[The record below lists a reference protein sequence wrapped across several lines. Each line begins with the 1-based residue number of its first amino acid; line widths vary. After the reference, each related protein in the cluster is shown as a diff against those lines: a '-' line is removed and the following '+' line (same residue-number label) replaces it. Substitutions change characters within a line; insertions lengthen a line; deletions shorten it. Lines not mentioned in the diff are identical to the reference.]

1 MLGQFIKEQRLA
13 RDLTQEY
20 LATKL
25 GISRP
30 TYRKIENGN
39 RELTLSE
46 AERLAEELG
55 MTLTSLHQQK
65 VPRRNVTIREPAR
78 KHATPQPRA
87 RRRSL
92 AKFQQVLLYLLVQI
106 GFRPNF
112 GEAVLHKLL
121 YFIDF
126 DHYEKF
132 GEKLTGATYVRGPS
146 SPAVLALGNVLKQM
160 REREYLEPIKS
171 RHYKRLQKK
180 YLPLVLPDLS
190 VLSAREIKH
199 IDEVLA
205 RLGHKNA
212 GDIEKYSRGDIP
224 WQSAHPGKTISYE
237 AVFCREETYSV
248 RSCDEP

>member
-1 MLGQFIKEQRLA
+1 MLGQFIKKQRLA

-20 LATKL
+20 LAAKL

-30 TYRKIENGN
+30 TYRKIESGA

-55 MTLTSLHQQK
+55 MTLTDLHQRK

-78 KHATPQPRA
+78 KSATLQPRTN
-87 RRRSL
+87 RRSL
-92 AKFQQVLLYLLVQI
+92 AKFRQVLLYLLVQV

-132 GEKLTGATYVRGPS
+132 GEKLMGAIYVRSPSGPT
-146 SPAVLALGNVLKQM
+146 VLALGDVLKQM
-160 REREYLEPIKS
+160 QDREYLEPIKS
-171 RHYKRLQKK
+171 RHYKHLQKK

-190 VLSAREIKH
+190 ILSAREIKH
-199 IDEVLA
+199 IDNVLA
-205 RLGHKNA
+205 RLGHKSA
-212 GDIEKYSRGDIP
+212 GDIERYSRGDIP
-224 WQSAHPGKTISYE
+224 WQSARPGKTISYE
-237 AVFCREETYSV
+237 AVFCRKETYSV